1 MGPVELEAH
10 VLADPFTQHYAVN
23 YLGMVVGT
31 TSTLQLY
38 NLANIGNEI
47 NNITEYLPLSEFFQN
62 SLIGVNITCVC
73 GYMSITI
80 TITITVTITTTI
92 AITMTKMMMMMT
104 TMMLL
109 TMMIIKIPKTE

>member
-31 TSTLQLY
+31 TSTLGIY

-47 NNITEYLPLSEFFQN
+47 NNITEYLPLSAFFQN
-62 SLIGVNITCVC
+62 SLIGVNITSVC
-73 GYMSITI
+73 EYISITI
-80 TITITVTITTTI
+80 TITVTTKTVTITTTI
-92 AITMTKMMMMMT
+92 AITIAIMT
-104 TMMLL
+104 TTTTT
-109 TMMIIKIPKTE
+109 TMMIIIPKTD